1 MHPPPHPHLYMMIT
15 IRPST
20 CVCVSHP
27 LHLHAHAQGM
37 LAKGAGLPS
46 IPALSRTSE
55 YRRASAGEQLSAP
68 GPSGPRD
75 EPPGGPVRSAGAFRH
90 CPTAPGPSRA
100 AGSHSCATKERQQ
113 APLGTKPNLRD
124 TGLRKLFLKK
134 PQSKALGCPASAD
147 TRYGCLW
154 YDYLQAGFVRCGSPE
169 CHTCSQIPAGNNAG
183 ATQGKASSVPP
194 GLRVNIKCRCW
205 RGGRGTAREETK
217 RKKPAVEKCHGE
229 TGSWL

>member
-1 MHPPPHPHLYMMIT
+1 MHPPPQPHLYMVIT
-15 IRPST
+15 INV
-20 CVCVSHP
+20 CVCLTLSISM
-27 LHLHAHAQGM
+27 LMLRGWM

-75 EPPGGPVRSAGAFRH
+75 EPPGGPVGSTGAFRH

-134 PQSKALGCPASAD
+134 PQSKALGCPVSAD
-147 TRYGCLW
+147 TRYGRLR

-205 RGGRGTAREETK
+205 RGGRGTASEETK
-217 RKKPAVEKCHGE
+217 RKKPAVEKCHRE